1 MLQLRANETLVGKE
15 TTIMKEILPK
25 VLTVLLAL
33 ASMALFAKAAV
44 AKEVPRM
51 SKEELR
57 GMLGNPDVVIIDV
70 RTDKEWEA
78 SQSKIKGAVREEP
91 RQAKSWAHKYDKD
104 KTYVLYCG

>member
-1 MLQLRANETLVGKE
+1 
-15 TTIMKEILPK
+15 MKGRLSK
-25 VLTVLLAL
+25 VLTVLLAF

-44 AKEVPRM
+44 ADEVPRM

-57 GMLGNPDVVIIDV
+57 AMLGNPDVVIIDV
-70 RTDKEWEA
+70 RTDKDWEA

-91 RQAKSWAHKYDKD
+91 RQAKSWADKYDKN

>member
-1 MLQLRANETLVGKE
+1 
-15 TTIMKEILPK
+15 MKGRLAK
-25 VLTVLLAL
+25 VLTVLLAF

-44 AKEVPRM
+44 ADEVPRM

-57 GMLGNPDVVIIDV
+57 AMLGNPDVVIIDV
-70 RTDKEWEA
+70 RTDKDWEA

-91 RQAKSWAHKYDKD
+91 RQAKSWADKYDKN